1 MSKSPQPWLSYRR
14 QCQQT
19 LHPTSAH
26 SDCEQSLQPIDWQG
40 QPAACLP
47 GGSGPKDVYT
57 SGGFMGHVVH
67 LQPIPQHPMTPGHKA
82 FRSQLTANELGG
94 IRFAG
99 VGPKW
104 STVQPRSARANLLWQ
119 PRALGIWG
127 SISSHEDPT
136 PIGDAGCPWEWPPTD
151 VTPRDI
157 TLEGLPPP
165 SPFGNGEVLG
175 ILSAAI
181 SSNVLENMAI
191 LSSASWN
198 RLGVNSLIHW
208 SWNMSHFAFLKNV
221 FCIFEGHNVFLNFPF
236 WAISWYSYM
245 VTLTIHTSWFVLA
258 VI

>member
-57 SGGFMGHVVH
+57 SRGFMGHVVH
-67 LQPIPQHPMTPGHKA
+67 LPPIPQHPRTPGHKA

-104 STVQPRSARANLLWQ
+104 STVQPTQISQSQ
-119 PRALGIWG
+119 PPLTTKGSGDLG

-165 SPFGNGEVLG
+165 SPHADWGHQSSEGEMLV
-175 ILSAAI
+175 
-181 SSNVLENMAI
+181 
-191 LSSASWN
+191 
-198 RLGVNSLIHW
+198 
-208 SWNMSHFAFLKNV
+208 
-221 FCIFEGHNVFLNFPF
+221 
-236 WAISWYSYM
+236 
-245 VTLTIHTSWFVLA
+245 
-258 VI
+258 

>member
-26 SDCEQSLQPIDWQG
+26 SDCEQSLQLIDWQG

-57 SGGFMGHVVH
+57 SRGFMGHVVH
-67 LQPIPQHPMTPGHKA
+67 LPPIPQHPRTPGHKA

-104 STVQPRSARANLLWQ
+104 SVQPRSARANLLWQ
-119 PRALGIWG
+119 SRALGM
-127 SISSHEDPT
+127 ISSHEDPT

-165 SPFGNGEVLG
+165 SPPGGWCYSAKAWRQWQKYCHRIWGASGQTFVRSAIIWSEWHWEVTYP
-175 ILSAAI
+175 
-181 SSNVLENMAI
+181 
-191 LSSASWN
+191 
-198 RLGVNSLIHW
+198 
-208 SWNMSHFAFLKNV
+208 
-221 FCIFEGHNVFLNFPF
+221 C
-236 WAISWYSYM
+236 
-245 VTLTIHTSWFVLA
+245 
-258 VI
+258 

>member
-1 MSKSPQPWLSYRR
+1 MSKLPQPWLSYRR

-26 SDCEQSLQPIDWQG
+26 SDCEQSLQPIDLQG

-67 LQPIPQHPMTPGHKA
+67 LPPIPQHPRTPGHKA

-99 VGPKW
+99 VGPKL

-127 SISSHEDPT
+127 RYLPT

-165 SPFGNGEVLG
+165 SPYTDRASAPTTMWRGG
-175 ILSAAI
+175 IVDWTPLLVQLDHRSMCPSRCCTRNRRSCADRWSWSSKGSWPGTRGPPTVSNRGPFSTYGTSMRSAT
-181 SSNVLENMAI
+181 SQRSN
-191 LSSASWN
+191 SWN
-198 RLGVNSLIHW
+198 PV
-208 SWNMSHFAFLKNV
+208 
-221 FCIFEGHNVFLNFPF
+221 
-236 WAISWYSYM
+236 
-245 VTLTIHTSWFVLA
+245 LT
-258 VI
+258 

>member
-1 MSKSPQPWLSYRR
+1 MHLNSVELFHLQLPWWEILAIGYHFHFHMSDLRYFLKPYFSVELFTIRKVTQATILTHF

-47 GGSGPKDVYT
+47 SGSGPKDVYT

-67 LQPIPQHPMTPGHKA
+67 LPPIPQHPRTPGHKA

-104 STVQPRSARANLLWQ
+104 STIQPRSARANLLWQ

-127 SISSHEDPT
+127 RYLPT
-136 PIGDAGCPWEWPPTD
+136 KIPHLSGTPDAHGSDLQLMSPP
-151 VTPRDI
+151 
-157 TLEGLPPP
+157 G
-165 SPFGNGEVLG
+165 
-175 ILSAAI
+175 
-181 SSNVLENMAI
+181 
-191 LSSASWN
+191 
-198 RLGVNSLIHW
+198 
-208 SWNMSHFAFLKNV
+208 
-221 FCIFEGHNVFLNFPF
+221 
-236 WAISWYSYM
+236 
-245 VTLTIHTSWFVLA
+245 TSR
-258 VI
+258 

>member
-1 MSKSPQPWLSYRR
+1 MSKLPQPWLSYGR
-14 QCQQT
+14 QCQET

-26 SDCEQSLQPIDWQG
+26 SDCEQSPQPIEWQG

-67 LQPIPQHPMTPGHKA
+67 LPPIPQHPRTPGHKA

-104 STVQPRSARANLLWQ
+104 STVQPRSARANLLSQ
-119 PRALGIWG
+119 PRALWIWG
-127 SISSHEDPT
+127 RYLPT

-165 SPFGNGEVLG
+165 SPRRYRCRKQKKGRG
-175 ILSAAI
+175 
-181 SSNVLENMAI
+181 
-191 LSSASWN
+191 
-198 RLGVNSLIHW
+198 
-208 SWNMSHFAFLKNV
+208 
-221 FCIFEGHNVFLNFPF
+221 
-236 WAISWYSYM
+236 
-245 VTLTIHTSWFVLA
+245 
-258 VI
+258 

>member
-1 MSKSPQPWLSYRR
+1 MSQLPQPWLSYRR

-67 LQPIPQHPMTPGHKA
+67 LPPIPQHPRTPGHKA

-99 VGPKW
+99 VGSKW
-104 STVQPRSARANLLWQ
+104 SAVQPRSARANLLWQ

-127 SISSHEDPT
+127 RYLPTKIPHLSGTPDAHGSDLQLMSPPGTSRKKASHYRTHSNGGSWASTYKLSTGEERNAPRLRRSAWLWTGSSL
-136 PIGDAGCPWEWPPTD
+136 A
-151 VTPRDI
+151 
-157 TLEGLPPP
+157 
-165 SPFGNGEVLG
+165 N
-175 ILSAAI
+175 A
-181 SSNVLENMAI
+181 VLEAD
-191 LSSASWN
+191 
-198 RLGVNSLIHW
+198 
-208 SWNMSHFAFLKNV
+208 
-221 FCIFEGHNVFLNFPF
+221 P
-236 WAISWYSYM
+236 
-245 VTLTIHTSWFVLA
+245 
-258 VI
+258 